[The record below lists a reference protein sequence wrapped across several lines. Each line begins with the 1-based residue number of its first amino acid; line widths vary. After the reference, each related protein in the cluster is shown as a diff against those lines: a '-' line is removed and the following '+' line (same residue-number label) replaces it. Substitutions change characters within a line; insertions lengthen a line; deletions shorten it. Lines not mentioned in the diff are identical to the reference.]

1 MLLSSCHSL
10 IYNLFPFQYHAYARV
25 EIQQKNKSNGQN
37 ANMEI
42 KAAHAIS
49 YTILWYDSTNSEMK
63 IFKYLP

>member
-49 YTILWYDSTNSEMK
+49 YTIL
-63 IFKYLP
+63 